1 MNNLYVKEY
10 FDTLYSKLNSENV
23 IKFNQLI
30 KLIKEVKRKK
40 KKLILVG
47 NGGSAAMASHVAVDF
62 TKTCKIRAI
71 NFNEADLI
79 TCYGNDYGFENWIT
93 EALISYGDAE
103 DLVVLISSSG
113 QSKNI
118 VNAAKFCNKKK
129 INFATFTGFKK
140 NNPLKKISK
149 INFWVNSNSYNIIEM
164 THHIWLLMLVDFL
177 SQN

>member
-149 INFWVNSNSYNIIEM
+149 ISFWVNSNSYNIIEM
-164 THHIWLLMLVDFL
+164 THHIWLLMLVDYL

>member
-30 KLIKEVKRKK
+30 KLIKEAKRKK
-40 KKLILVG
+40 KKIILVG

-93 EALISYGDAE
+93 EALISYADAG

-118 VNAAKFCNKKK
+118 INAAKFCNKKK

>member
-1 MNNLYVKEY
+1 M
-10 FDTLYSKLNSENV
+10 
-23 IKFNQLI
+23 
-30 KLIKEVKRKK
+30 
-40 KKLILVG
+40 
-47 NGGSAAMASHVAVDF
+47 
-62 TKTCKIRAI
+62 
-71 NFNEADLI
+71 I

>member
-164 THHIWLLMLVDFL
+164 THHIWLLMLVDYL

>member
-93 EALISYGDAE
+93 EALISYGDAG

-177 SQN
+177 SHN